1 MRLLC
6 SRRKRAIVCLVL
18 LGGAAS
24 GSLLY
29 GQRPEL
35 ENQRLF
41 VNKFFDFP
49 IRGTLNYRPWDFA
62 DFTHNVDG
70 TAKLGINT
78 VQFTLPWNRVQP
90 EPDPNHFDWRYLD
103 ARLDY
108 LHQKYPDLWVMVIL
122 DLSGQSF
129 PPFIDLE
136 KHAMRGIERGI
147 WLYPSR
153 APEDRQLLT
162 ARLAIDSPEVQ
173 EMAARYYRS
182 VAAHVRERYGP
193 NHRVVAYEVTL
204 HQNMESDWWGLGP
217 NVDYSDHAQMAF
229 RQWLARQY
237 GDISALRKAWGMD
250 YQGSETRW
258 QPWEIR
264 IYKSFEDLRMTH
276 QTEALAVRV
285 DWLKYKYWSMDRW
298 NKVLRD
304 ALRQG
309 DANAALLWRGGGG
322 LLMHERTVLFDFARY
337 MDNVDWV
344 ILDDYA
350 ADFMFSWV
358 RGSAMDKPWGI
369 EIGVVRPQTTPVQA
383 ERTKRIYG
391 QGAAVYNVCR
401 FNSQDVRD
409 PVPFEA
415 SLVSDV
421 VALTRQPRTR
431 PVVRRAIYVST
442 FQTLRDYA
450 DFTAAAEA
458 FEKYTVGGHV
468 VDVITDGVV
477 LKGPDRLAR
486 YTDGVVVPLAE
497 VLGRDAREALLRA
510 ARQKVKIHLL
520 QPKLAGTLDEYL
532 RITPPL
538 APELTKISGLR

>member
-1 MRLLC
+1 M
-6 SRRKRAIVCLVL
+6 SNTRRVL
-18 LGGAAS
+18 LHIAAFGVALICLAPGGRLAA
-24 GSLLY
+24 
-29 GQRPEL
+29 QRAEL

-49 IRGTLNYRPWDFA
+49 IRGTLNYRPWDYA
-62 DFTHNVDG
+62 DFVRNVDG
-70 TAKLGINT
+70 TVKLGINT

-90 EPDPNHFDWRYLD
+90 EPDPNHFDWAYLD

-108 LHQKYPDLWVMVIL
+108 LHKYHPNTWIMIIL

-136 KHAMRGIERGI
+136 RHAMRGIERNL

-153 APEDRQLLT
+153 GDESRRLLT

-182 VAAHVRERYGP
+182 VAARVRERHGP
-193 NHRVVAYEVTL
+193 KHRVVAYEITL

-217 NVDYSDHAQMAF
+217 NVDYSDHAQAAF
-229 RQWLARQY
+229 RRWLESNY
-237 GDISALRKAWGMD
+237 GDIGALRRSWGMD
-250 YQGSETRW
+250 YQGKETRW

-264 IYKSFEDLRMTH
+264 VYKSFEDLRMSH
-276 QTEALAVRV
+276 QTEALAPRV

-298 NKVLRD
+298 NKLLRD

-309 DANAALLWRGGGG
+309 DPDARLLWRGGGG

-337 MDNVDWV
+337 MDNIDWV
-344 ILDDYA
+344 IMDDYA

-358 RGSAMDKPWGI
+358 RGSAMGKPWGI
-369 EIGVVRPQTTPVQA
+369 EIGAVREQTTAVQA

-401 FNSQDVRD
+401 FNTQDVRE
-409 PVPFEA
+409 PPPFEDK
-415 SLVSDV
+415 LVRDV
-421 VALTRQPRTR
+421 VELTKQPRTK
-431 PVVRRAIYVST
+431 PEVRRAIYVSA

-458 FEKYTVGGHV
+458 YDKYTANGAF
-468 VDVITDGVV
+468 VDVITDGV
-477 LKGPDRLAR
+477 LRKGPEYLKR
-486 YTDGVVVPLAE
+486 YTEGIVLPLSE
-497 VLGRDAREALLRA
+497 VLGREARA
-510 ARQKVKIHLL
+510 ALVQAAKSGVKIELL
-520 QPKLAGTLDEYL
+520 QPKLAGTMDEYL
-532 RITPPL
+532 RRTPPL
-538 APELTKISGLR
+538 AEELKSR